1 MILSIEQHIRKIE
14 EVKALESDFLDALEV
29 QSGILAL
36 HGVGP
41 QALERNRD
49 EVLGTIETKR
59 VKREYVDRILD
70 LSGAIIGTNSLLEA
84 RNIFDAARQKPTSF
98 STAMEQ
104 LDAITILIRRAPNPF
119 INSFLGR
126 E

>member
-1 MILSIEQHIRKIE
+1 MILSIEQHIRRIE
-14 EVKALESDFLDALEV
+14 EAKALESDFLDALEV

-41 QALERNRD
+41 QALKRNRD
-49 EVLGTIETKR
+49 EALETIETRRAKQ
-59 VKREYVDRILD
+59 EYVHLILD
-70 LSGAIIGTNSLLEA
+70 LSGTVIGTNSLPEA
-84 RNIFDAARQKPTSF
+84 RNIFDAARRKPTSF